1 MLSQAQD
8 DDHKHNPNSR
18 INAQES
24 ADSGIFVV
32 KTATNQH
39 ILPG

>member
-1 MLSQAQD
+1 MLSQAQSN
-8 DDHKHNPNSR
+8 HHLHNPNSR

-24 ADSGIFVV
+24 AAVGIFVV